1 MAATMGWRSV
11 LDYIRKYVSCTTN
24 LIKIMNSREKKLFF
38 VVLVLLAAILFNI
51 ESIKKKNSIINT
63 NKELINSYKERI
75 NSSNLVIDSL
85 QKAIKQ
91 AKKTDTVIKIRY
103 KQKID
108 SIYVYK
114 HDDYISFYDTLLHT
128 NLQKTDTFICFDSIS
143 VQKLTIKL
151 VNCSL
156 DSELLANCLIQNNLY
171 TNIIN
176 IQDSVISLKDSVNAS
191 LEAMYKQ
198 KVKKVKRQRN
208 TFAGATLVEFL
219 VILGLI
225 SK

>member
-1 MAATMGWRSV
+1 MS
-11 LDYIRKYVSCTTN
+11 N
-24 LIKIMNSREKKLFF
+24 REKWFL
-38 VVLVLLAAILFNI
+38 LIICVLLLIIMFSI
-51 ESIKKKNSIINT
+51 ESIKKKNQIINT
-63 NKELINSYKERI
+63 NKELISSYKERI

-91 AKKTDTVIKIRY
+91 AKKVDTIIKYRY

-108 SIYVYK
+108 SVYVYNYN
-114 HDDYISFYDTLLHT
+114 DYVVFYDTLLNT
-128 NLQKTDTFICFDSIS
+128 NVAAADTFLCFDSIS

-156 DSELLANCLIQNNLY
+156 DSELLANCYIQNNLY
-171 TNIIN
+171 TNIISV
-176 IQDSVISLKDSVNAS
+176 QDSVISLKDSVNAS
-191 LEAMYKQ
+191 LETMYKQ

-208 TFAGATLVEFL
+208 TFAGATFVEFL

>member
-1 MAATMGWRSV
+1 M
-11 LDYIRKYVSCTTN
+11 N
-24 LIKIMNSREKKLFF
+24 LIKIIMNKREKKLFF

-128 NLQKTDTFICFDSIS
+128 NIQKTDTFICFDSMS

-151 VNCSL
+151 L
-156 DSELLANCLIQNNLY
+156 HLQQDSELLANCYIQNNLY
-171 TNIIN
+171 ANIIN
-176 IQDSVISLKDSVNAS
+176 IQDSVISLKDSINAS

-198 KVKKVKRQRN
+198 KVKKVKKQRN
-208 TFAGATLVEFL
+208 VATVIAFTEFL
-219 VILGLI
+219 ILIGVLA
-225 SK
+225 K

>member
-1 MAATMGWRSV
+1 MS
-11 LDYIRKYVSCTTN
+11 N
-24 LIKIMNSREKKLFF
+24 REKWFL
-38 VVLVLLAAILFNI
+38 LIICVLLLIIMFI
-51 ESIKKKNSIINT
+51 GEGFRKKNKLIEE
-63 NKELINSYKERI
+63 NKILISDYKQRI
-75 NSSNLVIDSL
+75 DSNNLMIDSL
-85 QKAIKQ
+85 KNELKS
-91 AKKTDTVIKIRY
+91 AKNVDTIIKIKY

-108 SIYVYK
+108 SIYVYTQN
-114 HDDYISFYDTLLHT
+114 DYISFYDTLLHT
-128 NLQKTDTFICFDSIS
+128 NLQKSDTFICFDSMS

-191 LEAMYKQ
+191 LETMYKQ

-208 TFAGATLVEFL
+208 VATGIAFTEFL
-219 VILGLI
+219 ILIGVLA
-225 SK
+225 K

>member
-1 MAATMGWRSV
+1 
-11 LDYIRKYVSCTTN
+11 
-24 LIKIMNSREKKLFF
+24 MNKREKKLFL

-63 NKELINSYKERI
+63 NKELISSYKERI

-114 HDDYISFYDTLLHT
+114 YDDYISFYDTLLHT
-128 NLQKTDTFICFDSIS
+128 NLLKSDTFICFDSINI
-143 VQKLTIKL
+143 QKLTTKIVK
-151 VNCSL
+151 CER
-156 DSELLANCLIQNNLY
+156 DSELLANCYIQNNIY
-171 TNIIN
+171 SNIIAV
-176 IQDSVISLKDSVNAS
+176 QDSVIDNINSEIEILNDINK
-191 LEAMYKQ
+191 EKI
-198 KVKKVKRQRN
+198 KKLRRQRN
-208 TFAGATLVEFL
+208 TFAGATFVEFL

>member
-1 MAATMGWRSV
+1 
-11 LDYIRKYVSCTTN
+11 
-24 LIKIMNSREKKLFF
+24 MNKREKKLFF

-128 NLQKTDTFICFDSIS
+128 NIQKTDTFICFDSMS
-143 VQKLTIKL
+143 VQKLTTKL
-151 VNCSL
+151 L
-156 DSELLANCLIQNNLY
+156 YLQQDSELLANCYIQNNLY
-171 TNIIN
+171 ANIIN
-176 IQDSVISLKDSVNAS
+176 IQDSVISLKDSINAS
-191 LEAMYKQ
+191 LEDMYKQ

-208 TFAGATLVEFL
+208 VATGVAFIEFL
-219 VILGLI
+219 ILIGVLA
-225 SK
+225 K